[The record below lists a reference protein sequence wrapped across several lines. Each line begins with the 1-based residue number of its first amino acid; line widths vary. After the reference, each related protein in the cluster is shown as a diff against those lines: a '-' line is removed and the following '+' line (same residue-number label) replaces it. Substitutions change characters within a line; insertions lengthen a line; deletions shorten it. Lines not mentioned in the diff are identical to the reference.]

1 MKSLWIT
8 LLAPLL
14 ALSAPAG
21 AEIQA
26 DSAIE
31 AAIDAGFS
39 DLERQ
44 VIEEYY
50 GKRPRAVETAGDPD
64 REPKEKKKKGGGK
77 DKGKDGDLPP
87 GLAKRDQLPPGLAK
101 RETLPPGLAKR
112 GLPDDLEKKLPP
124 PPKGYR
130 REIVDATDYAVVVL
144 VHEATGVV
152 ADLIKDVVIP
162 HGKD

>member
-1 MKSLWIT
+1 MKRILLSIFLPT
-8 LLAPLL
+8 LLLPVPL
-14 ALSAPAG
+14 A

-39 DLERQ
+39 DVERQ
-44 VIEEYY
+44 IIEEYY
-50 GKRPRAVETAGDPD
+50 GKRPRSGGTPT
-64 REPKEKKKKGGGK
+64 EPEKEPGGKKKGAGK
-77 DKGKDGDLPP
+77 NKGKDGDLPP
-87 GLAKRDQLPPGLAK
+87 GLAKRDELPPGLAK
-101 RETLPPGLAKR
+101 REVLPPGLAKR
-112 GLPDDLEKKLPP
+112 SLPDDLEKQLPP

-130 REIVDATDYAVVVL
+130 REIIDEVDYAVIVL

-152 ADLIKDVVIP
+152 SDLIKDVVIP

>member
-1 MKSLWIT
+1 MKRLSICT
-8 LLAPLL
+8 LLPFLVLPVTPAL
-14 ALSAPAG
+14 AV
-21 AEIQA
+21 EA

-50 GKRPRAVETAGDPD
+50 GKPPQRPE
-64 REPKEKKKKGGGK
+64 EPATEQTRDKHKGSGK
-77 DKGKDGDLPP
+77 NKGKDGDLPP
-87 GLAKRDQLPPGLAK
+87 GLAKRDKLPPGLAK
-101 RETLPPGLAKR
+101 RSTLPPGLAKR
-112 GLPDDLEKKLPP
+112 SLPDDLEKKLPP

-130 REIVDATDYAVVVL
+130 REIVDDDVDQAVIVL
-144 VHEATGVV
+144 VHEASNTV

-162 HGKD
+162 HDKE